1 MKKPSRLNYAYAVG
15 RVRVLEKYLV
25 DRAVFSEAAEERG
38 LTNALKVIFDA
49 GKFTDELVQV
59 KDSRDL
65 DKTIEKEEKNVYRML
80 AEILLEEDILKIFV
94 QDDNPAEAVSAAEKS
109 GYTFIQDYI
118 RHKIDLSNLKILMR
132 AKYLGL
138 SRDQYENL
146 VLQSGFL
153 DHKLI
158 LESHDLSFSE
168 IGERLRATPYQELW
182 SSAVDSL
189 QNKETFLGL
198 ERGMEDFLMA
208 FLKKAKTI
216 VFGPEPILAYG
227 LAKKRELKL
236 VRLLGIGKINQIP
249 ESILKERISETYV

>member
-208 FLKKAKTI
+208 FLKKAKII